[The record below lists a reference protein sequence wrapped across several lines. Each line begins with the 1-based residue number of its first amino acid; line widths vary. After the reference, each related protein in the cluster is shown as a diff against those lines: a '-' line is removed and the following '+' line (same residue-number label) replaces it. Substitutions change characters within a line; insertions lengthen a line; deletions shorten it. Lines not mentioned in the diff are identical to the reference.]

1 MGTMPELKN
10 SRRKQT
16 VDSPVMMFLPAACTP
31 KATITAE
38 NPTTISTGI
47 STNPIAASQPSL
59 NRRPMAMP
67 TAVIAIDPTSA
78 RPASAS
84 NRPVSA
90 LARCTGSTHSRLS
103 KPDARSSGM

>member
-1 MGTMPELKN
+1 
-10 SRRKQT
+10 
-16 VDSPVMMFLPAACTP
+16 
-31 KATITAE
+31 
-38 NPTTISTGI
+38 
-47 STNPIAASQPSL
+47 
-59 NRRPMAMP
+59 MAMP

-103 KPDARSSGM
+103 KPDARSSGMAAPAPIAPNSAPTTAHIGTSP